1 MAKLTIG
8 KGDKGKDVRRGR
20 MPTKT
25 SINLVQVDKKKPKF
39 TIAIPA
45 IILIIVGAAAFSK
58 YFVIDR
64 FAERDA
70 AVAEVVKLRN
80 QMDDLS
86 DALKQYADV
95 EEIYAHY
102 TKDAMTADEL
112 NLVDRVRILQLIN
125 SVLQEGAGAKTWSV
139 TGNILT
145 IEFEESTLGV
155 QNELARKI
163 EKSPI
168 VDSCIIK
175 RADKDKKQDQDEK
188 VRATFTVYLK
198 QPDEEEEETE
208 EEAAGTAAE
217 DSSENSSEEPAEEDS
232 PAGSAEE
239 SSAVDSS
246 KEAAEDSLG
255 ASTEEPSEKTDEGQE
270 GRFAGEAA
278 EESKEDEA

>member
-8 KGDKGKDVRRGR
+8 KGGKGKDVRRGR

-25 SINLVQVDKKKPKF
+25 SINLVQVDQKKPKF

-112 NLVDRVRILQLIN
+112 SRVDRVRILQLIN

-163 EKSPI
+163 EESSI

-198 QPDEEEEETE
+198 QPEEEEETE

-217 DSSENSSEEPAEEDS
+217 DSSENSSEEPAKEDS
-232 PAGSAEE
+232 PAGSAED

-255 ASTEEPSEKTDEGQE
+255 ASTEEPSEKADEGQE
-270 GRFAGEAA
+270 GRFAGEPA